1 MIYLSHFEFPSKE
14 REYDFIF
21 AQKRT
26 CYDTYYPFL
35 LSMRGAKIYDMD
47 EEIVD
52 VKKWTELAN
61 VRSYYEFFK
70 RHEKEFEE

>member
-1 MIYLSHFEFPSKE
+1 
-14 REYDFIF
+14 
-21 AQKRT
+21 
-26 CYDTYYPFL
+26 
-35 LSMRGAKIYDMD
+35 MRGAKIYDMD